1 MDVGLTGHPLD
12 EAKLGGIV
20 KDPESKKRVA
30 SELKSAMADQLGPN
44 FDLQTGQIKN
54 KKPKKEVTP
63 LQEAHKSLKALE
75 KKNLSLRSGFVF

>member
-1 MDVGLTGHPLD
+1 M
-12 EAKLGGIV
+12 

-63 LQEAHKSLKALE
+63 LQEAHKALWTFE
-75 KKNLSLRSGFVF
+75 KKNLSSRSRVCFIDCLEVFDSLLHSPK